1 MQAPARIDWTKAL
14 LGVWAILLI
23 PWGPL
28 AMTSGMAFDGGYT
41 LAANVF
47 VWSVL
52 TYPVAVLI
60 AAIFRR
66 KVQWLVL
73 LPCINIVA
81 ALLT

>member
-1 MQAPARIDWTKAL
+1 
-14 LGVWAILLI
+14 
-23 PWGPL
+23 
-28 AMTSGMAFDGGYT
+28 MTSGMAFDGGYT
-41 LAANVF
+41 LAAYVF